1 MGGPIRQNKL
11 FFFGGYQGKI
21 EKSNPGTTISFAPTA
36 AMRAGDFT
44 AFASAACNGGVAR
57 ALAAFVNNKLDPS
70 KINQQTLNFL
80 KFTPT
85 PTDPCELAGILA
97 NNNEHQAI
105 GKIDYTI
112 NDKHTLFGRYFFA
125 DYASPNPFDG
135 VNVLA
140 MSRVAQFN
148 RAHSFVLGDTYLLS
162 ANTISR
168 RARRST
174 ARATCA

>member
-1 MGGPIRQNKL
+1 MI
-11 FFFGGYQGKI
+11 Y
-21 EKSNPGTTISFAPTA
+21 T
-36 AMRAGDFT
+36 
-44 AFASAACNGGVAR
+44 ASAACNGGVAR
-57 ALAAFVNNKLDPS
+57 ALAAPSSTTLDPS

-85 PTDPCELAGILA
+85 PTDPCGRLQYGILA

-112 NDKHTLFGRYFFA
+112 NDKHVFGRCFFA